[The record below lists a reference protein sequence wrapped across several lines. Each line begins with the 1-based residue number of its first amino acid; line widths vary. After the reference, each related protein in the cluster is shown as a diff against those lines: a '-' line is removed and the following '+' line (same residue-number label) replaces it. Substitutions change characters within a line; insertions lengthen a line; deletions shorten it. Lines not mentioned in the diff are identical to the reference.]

1 LVLAKRF
8 CWKKFLLLVK
18 LPANLFF
25 LEKIARCVVRSQSS
39 NQVEDVFR
47 ILEEVHNNNLP
58 NWRLEVVCLLEEKY
72 TKDISFEKLQYS
84 YQYFDMDQEKCIDT
98 KNAFNLLKHDIIKC
112 NSLQILLDIKNVLN
126 Y

>member
-1 LVLAKRF
+1 M
-8 CWKKFLLLVK
+8 K

-25 LEKIARCVVRSQSS
+25 WEKIARCVVRSQSS

-72 TKDISFEKLQYS
+72 TKDISFEKLQYI
-84 YQYFDMDQEKCIDT
+84 YQFFDIDQEKCIDT
-98 KNAFNLLKHDIIKC
+98 KNAFKLLKCEIIKC
-112 NSLQILLDIKNVLN
+112 NSLKILLDIRKVLDH
-126 Y
+126 